1 MAISLSKNQAIS
13 LEMEAG
19 AGLEKTDMGPG
30 SDLISNALQ
39 AVGL

>member
-19 AGLEKTDMGPG
+19 AGLKKV
-30 SDLISNALQ
+30 SIRSNLTCNAPL
-39 AVGL
+39 VVCL